1 MGIQNILNRARTLE
15 SRIAR
20 TLSRAADDAVGPIM
34 REPLE
39 IAHAVVDAVERQVQP
54 GSRGTR
60 LFPFNSVTV
69 SVLAPSRDSRAR
81 LEALFTSTPSLRER
95 VLARL
100 RSAGCDVEDLQVD
113 MAYVG
118 RTARGWGHPQFHVAF
133 DRIASAPAAPAP
145 DDSQPARV
153 EVMVLRGAAERRTY
167 SLALSRIDL
176 GRGGEVRDSRHR
188 LLRTNHVVF
197 VEGSDAVNQTV
208 SRRHAHIAV
217 DPSSGDHR
225 LHDDRSEH
233 GTGIVRGGRTIPVP
247 AGSRGVRLRS
257 GDEVVLGEARVR
269 IRIDE
274 CGKLS
279 GRLN

>member
-20 TLSRAADDAVGPIM
+20 TLSRAADDAVGPVM

-39 IAHAVVDAVERQVQP
+39 IVHAVVDAVERQVQP

-81 LEALFTSTPSLRER
+81 LEALFSSTPSLRER
-95 VLARL
+95 VLDRL

-113 MAYVG
+113 VAYLG
-118 RTARGWGHPQFHVAF
+118 RAARSWGHPQFHVAF
-133 DRIASAPAAPAP
+133 DRIASAPAAAAP
-145 DDSQPARV
+145 VDSQRARV
-153 EVMVLRGAAERRTY
+153 EVIVLRGAAERRTY

-257 GDEVVLGEARVR
+257 GDELVLGEARVR
-269 IRIDE
+269 IRIDGR
-274 CGKLS
+274 GKP
-279 GRLN
+279 